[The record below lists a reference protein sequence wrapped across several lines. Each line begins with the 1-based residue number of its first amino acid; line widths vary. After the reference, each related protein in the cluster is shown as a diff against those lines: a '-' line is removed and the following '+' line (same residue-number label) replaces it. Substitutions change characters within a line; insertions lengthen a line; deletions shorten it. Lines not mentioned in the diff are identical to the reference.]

1 MKKIILNCRTS
12 EKRAALVENDQLVE
26 LFVESSEGE
35 SIVGN
40 IYKGRVEKVVPG
52 LQAAFVNIGLESN
65 GFLQIDQ
72 LANYKA
78 LDLNEKRKV
87 SISNL
92 LHEGQEV
99 VVQVTKDSFG
109 EKGPRFKTLLELP
122 GRFLVYMPND
132 PQIAVSKKMNE
143 EEREI
148 WRKFGQA
155 FCDKNEGLIFRTACE
170 GKAPDVVQKEIEF
183 LQKRWSEIMK
193 EQSAKK
199 TPALLYKH
207 TDLIEFIVQDLIGNE
222 PTEIIVD
229 NGTVFRSLKER
240 ISIYDEDATK
250 INHFM
255 NKEDIF
261 SHFGIEQKIERSI
274 HPFVE
279 LENGVSL
286 MIEQTEA
293 MTVID
298 VNSGKF
304 TGKQHAKETI
314 LKANEFAAIEIAR
327 QLRLRNIG
335 GIIIIDFINMESQ
348 KDREFIKIKLN
359 TALKQ
364 DRNYTRVYGFTQLG
378 LLEMTRKKEQ
388 KSLLEKLTTTC
399 PTCYN
404 VGRVYSREQ
413 VARKLERELWEYKG
427 MDHEAVWVEVP
438 TPVLEL
444 FKANANEK
452 IKQLEEAL
460 GFKISM
466 TGTKRLIDNFEIRH
480 LGSESEIM
488 SRISK
493 EKTH

>member
-1 MKKIILNCRTS
+1 MNCRPL
-12 EKRAALVENDQLVE
+12 EKRAALVEDDKLVE
-26 LFVESSEGE
+26 LFIESSEGE

-40 IYKGRVEKVVPG
+40 IYKGRVEKIVAG
-52 LQAAFVNIGLESN
+52 LQAAFINIGLERN

-72 LANYKA
+72 LANYKS
-78 LDLNEKRKV
+78 LDPDEKRKV

-109 EKGPRFKTLLELP
+109 EKGPRLKTLLELS

-132 PQIAVSKKMNE
+132 PQIAVSKKNDE
-143 EEREI
+143 AERES
-148 WRKFGQA
+148 WRRFGQA
-155 FCDKNEGLIFRTACE
+155 ICDKNKNEGLIFRTACAT
-170 GKAPDVVQKEIEF
+170 KAKETIQMEIEF
-183 LQKRWSEIMK
+183 LKKRWSEITK
-193 EQSAKK
+193 EQPQRK
-199 TPALLYKH
+199 TPSLLYKDA
-207 TDLIEFIVQDLIGNE
+207 DLLEFIVQDLIGDE

-229 NGTVFRSLKER
+229 EGTTFRALKER
-240 ISIYDEDATK
+240 ISIYDDKATV
-250 INHFM
+250 INHYM
-255 NKEDIF
+255 KKEDIF
-261 SHFGIEQKIERSI
+261 SNFGIEQEIERSLN
-274 HPFVE
+274 PFVE

-304 TGKQHAKETI
+304 TGKHHAKDTI
-314 LKANEFAAIEIAR
+314 LKTNELAAAEIAR

-348 KDREFIKIKLN
+348 KDREFIKNKLN
-359 TALKQ
+359 AALRR
-364 DRNYTRVYGFTQLG
+364 DRNYTKVYGFTQLG

-399 PTCYN
+399 PTCHN
-404 VGRVYSREQ
+404 VGRVLSPEQ
-413 VARKLERELWEYKG
+413 VTHQMERALWAYKG

-444 FKANANEK
+444 FKANANVK
-452 IKQLEEAL
+452 LKQLEETL
-460 GFKISM
+460 GYKILL
-466 TGTKRLIDNFEIRH
+466 TGSDRLIEKMEVRH
-480 LGSESEIM
+480 LGTESEII

-493 EKTH
+493 

>member
-1 MKKIILNCRTS
+1 MNCRTS
-12 EKRAALVENDQLVE
+12 EKRAALVENGQLVE
-26 LFVESSEGE
+26 LFMESSEGE

-52 LQAAFVNIGLESN
+52 MQAAFVNIGLERN

-72 LANYKA
+72 LANYKS
-78 LDLNEKRKV
+78 LDPAEKRKV
-87 SISNL
+87 SIANL
-92 LHEGQEV
+92 LHEGQEII
-99 VVQVTKDSFG
+99 VQVTKDSFG
-109 EKGPRFKTLLELP
+109 EKGPRLKTLLELS

-132 PQIAVSKKMNE
+132 SQIAVSKKMNE

-148 WRKFGQA
+148 WRKFGQSI
-155 FCDKNEGLIFRTACE
+155 CDKNEGLIFRTACA
-170 GKAPDVVQKEIEF
+170 GKTPEVVQKEIEF
-183 LQKRWSEIMK
+183 LQKRWSEITK
-193 EQSAKK
+193 EQPQKK
-199 TPALLYKH
+199 TPALLYKNS
-207 TDLIEFIVQDLIGNE
+207 DLVEYILQELIDNE
-222 PTEIIVD
+222 STEIVVD
-229 NGTVFRSLKER
+229 NGAIFRIIKDRL
-240 ISIYDEDATK
+240 SIYDDTVAE
-250 INHFM
+250 IIHFI

-261 SHFGIEQKIERSI
+261 SHFGIEKEIERTLN
-274 HPFVE
+274 PYVE

-304 TGKQHAKETI
+304 TGKHHAKETV
-314 LKANEFAAIEIAR
+314 LKANEFAAIEISR
-327 QLRLRNIG
+327 QIRLRNIG

-348 KDREFIKIKLN
+348 KDREFIKNKLN

-364 DRNYTRVYGFTQLG
+364 DRNYTKVYGFTQLG

-399 PTCYN
+399 PTCHN

-413 VARKLERELWEYKG
+413 VIRKLERALWEYKG

-438 TPVLEL
+438 AQVLEL

-452 IKQLEEAL
+452 LKQLEETL
-460 GFKISM
+460 GFKILL

-493 EKTH
+493 EKPH

>member
-1 MKKIILNCRTS
+1 MRKIIMNCRTT
-12 EKRAALVENDQLVE
+12 EKRAALVENDQIVE
-26 LFVESSEGE
+26 LFVESAEAE
-35 SIVGN
+35 TIVGN
-40 IYKGRVEKVVPG
+40 IYKGRIEKVTPG
-52 LQAAFVNIGLESN
+52 MQAAFVNIGLERN

-72 LANYKA
+72 LANYKP
-78 LDLNEKRKV
+78 LDPNEKRKV

-109 EKGPRFKTLLELP
+109 EKGPRLKTLLELS

-132 PQIAVSKKMNE
+132 PQIAVSKKMDE
-143 EEREI
+143 AEREV
-148 WRKFGQA
+148 WRRFGQA
-155 FCDKNEGLIFRTACE
+155 LCNENEGLIFQTACAQ
-170 GKAPDVVQKEIEF
+170 KAPEVVQKEIEY
-183 LQKRWSEIMK
+183 LKKCWSEITK
-193 EQSAKK
+193 AQSTKK
-199 TPALLYKH
+199 TPSLLYKNA
-207 TDLIEFIVQDLIGNE
+207 DLIEFIVQDLIGDE

-229 NGTVFRSLKER
+229 DGTVFRALKER
-240 ISIYDEDATK
+240 ISIYDDAAAE

-261 SHFGIEQKIERSI
+261 SYFGIEQEIERSLN
-274 HPFVE
+274 PFVE
-279 LENGVSL
+279 LENGISL

-304 TGKQHAKETI
+304 TGKHHAKETI
-314 LKANEFAAIEIAR
+314 LNTNELAALEIAR

-348 KDREFIKIKLN
+348 KDREFIKNKLN
-359 TALKQ
+359 AALRT
-364 DRNYTRVYGFTQLG
+364 DRNYTKVYGFTQLG

-399 PTCYN
+399 PTCHN
-404 VGRVYSREQ
+404 VGRVYSPEQ
-413 VARKLERELWEYKG
+413 VTHQLERALWEYKG
-427 MDHEAVWVEVP
+427 IDHEAVWVEVP

-444 FKANANEK
+444 FKANANVK
-452 IKQLEEAL
+452 LKQLEETL
-460 GFKISM
+460 GYKILLTS
-466 TGTKRLIDNFEIRH
+466 TGQLINNFEVRNF
-480 LGSESEIM
+480 GTESEIM

-493 EKTH
+493 KKTH